1 MNMTQ
6 SSSFDQVFTAKCKAE
21 EDLRHSEERYRALIE
36 NITDPIWSIDRHC
49 NLTLFNSH
57 YSEQHRLIFG
67 TDVKI
72 GMNMREL
79 LPVKVYELLKPLF
92 MRALSGERLKKE
104 YSFSTEGSTL
114 YYELFF
120 NPVLYGNIVESVSVL
135 ARNITHVKKADLLK
149 DISHNISEKANQI
162 ADLPDL
168 GASIH
173 NEVSR
178 LVNAP
183 GFLLSLYD
191 PEGKILSFPYVADT
205 VQEAGFY
212 SPQKLGKGLIYSVLS
227 TGKSQVFSKNE
238 IIEINR
244 TALKKYPAKKIPSS
258 WMGLPLKAGDRTVG
272 VMSIFSY
279 DDDTLC
285 AAEDQRFIHFIA
297 NQVSTIIERQRT
309 REALSKSEAYFRSLI
324 ENSLDIIIV
333 VNEGGII
340 TFISNS
346 VERMLG
352 YTVAEATGAR
362 LRDIFSSLENL
373 LPGSSKGETNV
384 VPAKYREFQ
393 VMHKDGTIRILEVI
407 GNDLHS
413 DPSVRGVVINAHDIT
428 RRRRY
433 ENMLKQISGQVSGD
447 TGRVFF
453 SRLVKKLS
461 QALGGDYVMVAEF
474 DTDQENLD
482 VFAFYGNGK
491 RLGRAAYP
499 VKNTP
504 FEEVLRTGSCI
515 SKGDVQE
522 LFPGDEML
530 ERLNARTFA
539 GTVLND
545 SEGNAIGALAVLSKD
560 DMKDVGVRRSLIT
573 LFGSR
578 ASGELERLRSVKRL
592 EVLHSMDK
600 AILESR
606 SIKEISDVALK
617 NISWFVSRFDYASV
631 CIFDF
636 KKEEAHFISACLK
649 YKSLL
654 AGGKNLPLN
663 AFRSFNNLKKGK
675 PVIVRDILK
684 SRTLKPVEEILAK
697 EGVRSYM
704 IYPLISRGEL
714 IGALKIA
721 SKVPSAYKT
730 FDFKGISELA
740 NQLALAL
747 HDLKQNM
754 ALRHSEQR
762 NRSILNAIPDIMYHF
777 DSKGTFIGYKG
788 EPDSLPV
795 HPAKFM
801 GRTVRDVYGK
811 VFGGEMLKCIR
822 KAIRSKDVQLMEF
835 ESVAN
840 EKKGSLFY
848 EARFISGIHDDV
860 LCLVRDITQRKQS
873 EEELQL
879 FNSVVRSTS
888 DGIVITDPTLK
899 NNPLIYANPAFY
911 QISGY
916 GQDEVLGKNFK
927 LLWGADTNTEV
938 INALKR
944 AFLAGAYFEGEMLN
958 YKKDGT
964 PFWNHLTLSP
974 IYSSEKKLMHF
985 VGIIKDVTSR
995 KESEQLLVEKNHE
1008 MNNFVYKASHD
1019 LKGPLASIIG
1029 ITNLALTEVKDEYAL
1044 KFVKFVN
1051 ESTQRLNSILQE
1063 LLEISRVTHSTVQAE
1078 KVNLRKLVEEII
1090 NSLQHAEHSR
1100 NVEFAV
1106 EVKGK
1111 EHLRTDPKILT
1122 SVIQNLIDNAIKYK
1136 NERTGRPFVHVSID
1150 DYKYGVMIEIKDNGV
1165 GIPDKLQGKVFDMF
1179 FRGSERSNGT
1189 GLGLYIVKN
1198 SIKKLG
1204 GLVDFYSKE
1213 MEGSSFNI
1221 YLPDLRNKKN
1231 LPTKSI

>member
-1 MNMTQ
+1 MTK
-6 SSSFDQVFTAKCKAE
+6 SSSFDQIFSEKCKAE
-21 EDLRHSEERYRALIE
+21 EHLRQSEERYRTLIE
-36 NITDPIWSIDRHC
+36 NISDPIWSIDRHC

-57 YSEQHRLIFG
+57 YKEQHKLIYG
-67 TDVKI
+67 IDVKI
-72 GMNMREL
+72 GMNMKEL
-79 LPVKVYELLKPLF
+79 LPPEAYELLKPLF
-92 MRALSGERLKKE
+92 IRALSGERMRQE
-104 YSFSTEGSTL
+104 YSFTVEGSTR
-114 YYELFF
+114 YYELSF
-120 NPVLYGNIVESVSVL
+120 NPVLFGDTVESVSVL
-135 ARNITHVKKADLLK
+135 ARNITHIKKADLLK
-149 DISHNISEKANQI
+149 DISHNISEKANLT
-162 ADLPDL
+162 ADLADL

-173 NEVSR
+173 NEISR
-178 LVNAP
+178 LLNTP
-183 GFLLSLYD
+183 CFSLSIYD
-191 PEGKILSFPYVADT
+191 PASKTVSFPYVADKM
-205 VQEAGFY
+205 QAPGFY
-212 SPQKLGKGLIYSVLS
+212 GPQKFGKGLIYSVLS
-227 TGKSQVFSKNE
+227 TNKPQAFSGSE
-238 IIEINR
+238 ILAINK
-244 TALKKYPAKKIPSS
+244 TALKKYPAKKIPAA
-258 WMGLPLKAGDRTVG
+258 WMGLPLRAGDRTVG

-279 DDDTLC
+279 ADGSLC
-285 AAEDQRFIHFIA
+285 APEDERFIHFIA

-309 REALSKSEAYFRSLI
+309 REALLKSEAYFRSLI

-333 VNEGGII
+333 VDENGII

-346 VERMLG
+346 VERILG
-352 YTVAEATGAR
+352 FSVAEATGAR
-362 LRDIFSSLENL
+362 FNDIFGSLKGI
-373 LPGSSKGETNV
+373 LPQRTEAAGIANIL
-384 VPAKYREFQ
+384 PAKYKEFR
-393 VMHKDGTIRILEVI
+393 VRHKDGTEKILEVI
-407 GNDLHS
+407 SNNLQS

-428 RRRRY
+428 RRRRF

-447 TGRVFF
+447 TGKVFF

-461 QALGGDYVMVAEF
+461 HALGGDYVMVAEL
-474 DTDQENLD
+474 DQDRQNLD

-491 RLGRAAYP
+491 RIAPAVYQ

-515 SKGDVQE
+515 RKGNVQE
-522 LFPGDEML
+522 LFPKDKML
-530 ERLNARTFA
+530 ERLNVRTFA
-539 GTVLND
+539 GMVLND
-545 SEGNAIGALAVLSKD
+545 SEGNAIGALAVLSRN
-560 DMKDVGVRRSLIT
+560 DMKDVGIRKALIT

-578 ASGELERLRSVKRL
+578 ASGELERLRWVKRL

-606 SIKEISDVALK
+606 SIKEISEVALK

-636 KKEEAHFISACLK
+636 RKEEAHFISAFLK

-654 AGGKNLPLN
+654 VGGKVVPLKDFRNL
-663 AFRSFNNLKKGK
+663 SSLKKGK
-675 PVIVRDILK
+675 PVIIKDILRNK
-684 SRTLKPVEEILAK
+684 KLKPIEELFLK
-697 EGVRSYM
+697 EDIRSYV

-721 SKVPSAYKT
+721 SKVPSVYKA
-730 FDFKGISELA
+730 FDFKGVSELA

-747 HDLKQNM
+747 HDLRQNM
-754 ALRHSEQR
+754 ALRHSEER
-762 NRSILNAIPDIMYHF
+762 NRAILNAIPDIMYHF
-777 DSKGTFIGYKG
+777 DGRGTFIGYKG
-788 EPDSLPV
+788 DPEVLPV
-795 HPAKFM
+795 HPLKFM
-801 GRTVRDVYGK
+801 GKTVQDIYGK
-811 VFGGEMLKCIR
+811 AFGGEMLKCIR

-835 ESVAN
+835 ESIAN
-840 EKKGSLFY
+840 AKKGSLFY
-848 EARFISGIHDDV
+848 EARFISGIHEDV
-860 LCLVRDITQRKQS
+860 LCLVRDITERKRS

-899 NNPLIYANPAFY
+899 DNPIIYANPAFC
-911 QISGY
+911 QVSGY
-916 GQDEVLGKNFK
+916 GQDEALGKNLR
-927 LLWGADTNTEV
+927 LLWGNETSQDV
-938 INALKR
+938 IKALER
-944 AFLAGAYFEGEMLN
+944 TFLAGAHFEGEMLN

-964 PFWNHLTLSP
+964 PFWNHLTISP
-974 IYSSEKKLMHF
+974 IYSAEKKLTHF
-985 VGIIKDVTSR
+985 VGIVKDVTSR
-995 KESEQLLVEKNHE
+995 KESEQLLMEKNHE

-1063 LLEISRVTHSTVQAE
+1063 LLEISRVTHSTVRAE
-1078 KVNLRKLVEEII
+1078 KVNVRKLVDEII

-1100 NVEFAV
+1100 NVEFTV
-1106 EVKGK
+1106 EEKGRRFL
-1111 EHLRTDPKILT
+1111 HTDPKILT

-1136 NERTGRPFVHVSID
+1136 NERTGRPFVHVTID
-1150 DYKYGVMIEIKDNGV
+1150 DYKHGVMIEIKDNGV

-1221 YLPDLRNKKN
+1221 YLPDLKNKKN